1 MTSEVFTLALEWA
14 RHRDTVVQLLFRLMD
29 EGSLVWRHSY
39 DGNGL
44 RYIAIYNDKTLIY
57 RNDQHLLCDG
67 KVIDLGQDVL
77 ELLQKRIAIQQCE
90 RHKQEQIKNMEELVL
105 ALTTKPNNDE
115 DIPC

>member
-1 MTSEVFTLALEWA
+1 MTSEVFTLALEWT

-44 RYIAIYNDKTLIY
+44 QYIAIYNDKTLIY
-57 RNDQHLLCDG
+57 RNDQHLLCDD

-77 ELLQKRIAIQQCE
+77 KILHERIAIQQWE
-90 RHKQEQIKNMEELVL
+90 QHKQEQIKNIEELVL
-105 ALTTKPNNDE
+105 VLATNPNNYE